1 MIVNDTL
8 TVMLGHNTLYLHIC
22 KIYLRTLKEDK
33 MKILV
38 GYDGSKVADDVI
50 QLARKHAKAFGAE
63 VHIMTSLEQGAA
75 LKKEDIDK
83 AESKLEKLKTS
94 LKVDEIACE
103 VLTSVSYESPGE
115 DLVRFAKE
123 NQVDEI
129 IIGVRRR
136 SKVGKLVFG
145 STAQYVILEAP
156 CPVVAVK

>member
-1 MIVNDTL
+1 
-8 TVMLGHNTLYLHIC
+8 
-22 KIYLRTLKEDK
+22 

-38 GYDGSKVADDVI
+38 GYDGSKVAEDAVK
-50 QLARKHAKAFGAE
+50 LAQKHGHAFKAE
-63 VHIMTSLEQGAA
+63 IIILTSLEQSAT
-75 LKKEDIDK
+75 LKKQDIDK
-83 AESKLEKLKTS
+83 AESKLEKLQTT
-94 LKVDEIACE
+94 LKVDDLPCTTQ
-103 VLTSVSYESPGE
+103 TSVSYESPGE

-123 NQVDEI
+123 NDIDEI

>member
-1 MIVNDTL
+1 
-8 TVMLGHNTLYLHIC
+8 
-22 KIYLRTLKEDK
+22 

-38 GYDGSKVADDVI
+38 GYDGSKVADDAI
-50 QLARKHAKAFGAE
+50 LLARKHAKAFEAE
-63 VHIMTSLEQGAA
+63 VYIVTSLEQGAG

-83 AESKLEKLKTS
+83 AENKLEKLRMS
-94 LKVDEIACE
+94 LKADEIACE
-103 VLTSVSYESPGE
+103 VQAAVSYQSPGE
-115 DLVRFAKE
+115 DLVQFAKE
-123 NQVDEI
+123 SQVDEI

>member
-1 MIVNDTL
+1 
-8 TVMLGHNTLYLHIC
+8 
-22 KIYLRTLKEDK
+22 

-50 QLARKHAKAFGAE
+50 KLARKHAKAFEAE
-63 VHIMTSLEQGAA
+63 VYIMTSLEQGAG
-75 LKKEDIDK
+75 LTKEDIDR

-94 LKVDEIACE
+94 LKTDEISCE
-103 VLTSVSYESPGE
+103 VQASVSYESPGE

-129 IIGVRRR
+129 VIGVRRR

-156 CPVVAVK
+156 CPVVTVK